1 MSRNFSF
8 LFFLV
13 FSYVIAFIGIYLK
26 IPANWFLSVLLP
38 IFDCFLL
45 YLVIRLFSVI
55 RLRFVGWLLGFLAA
69 LIFFGELFTL
79 FCYRSFYSVY
89 VIQLVLETDSRE
101 SMEFLASALQY
112 PALWYSV
119 LWLVLVA
126 VVSYGLSRLWKRCR
140 YKRVLAFL
148 VSAVIMWSGVRQF
161 SAYRKIYYAFAN
173 PDIALLTDNS
183 AKMPRLNSPFVR
195 LLYGIAFNK
204 AQTKNLDNLYT
215 SLEQTTVDSCSFR
228 SPLILLVIGESYN
241 KHHAHIYTPSYLP
254 TTPCLE
260 KLQSLGNLTVLNDVV
275 SPSNLTSE
283 VFKKM
288 FSLWDEDC
296 DKDWTRYTL
305 FPALFRKAGYRIWF
319 LTNQFTIGS
328 INSSNIV
335 GGTIFNS
342 PRLSDLQFTY
352 RNKENYEYDLELLQ
366 ELPHPDTLASCPAM
380 LIVHLMGQHVKFRER
395 YPAEYAHF
403 LPCDEPT
410 SFGGKT
416 GKKIACQYDNATYYN
431 DMVVDSLF
439 RTFRDMECV
448 GIYLA
453 DHGEEAYDWRPSS
466 GRTSE
471 AEMTK
476 EVARN
481 QYEIPFMFYTSDT
494 YAARHPE
501 IMEQI
506 KESVDKP
513 YLSTDLAHLL
523 LYLAGIH
530 TPLYKEDLNLL
541 SPKYNKE
548 RKRVIHGNT
557 DYDLLL
563 GRK

>member
-45 YLVIRLFSVI
+45 YLVIRLFSMI

-126 VVSYGLSRLWKRCR
+126 VVSYGLSLLWKRCR

-204 AQTKNLDNLYT
+204 AQTKSLDNLYT
-215 SLEQTTVDSCSFR
+215 S
-228 SPLILLVIGESYN
+228 
-241 KHHAHIYTPSYLP
+241 
-254 TTPCLE
+254 
-260 KLQSLGNLTVLNDVV
+260 
-275 SPSNLTSE
+275 
-283 VFKKM
+283 
-288 FSLWDEDC
+288 
-296 DKDWTRYTL
+296 
-305 FPALFRKAGYRIWF
+305 
-319 LTNQFTIGS
+319 
-328 INSSNIV
+328 
-335 GGTIFNS
+335 
-342 PRLSDLQFTY
+342 
-352 RNKENYEYDLELLQ
+352 
-366 ELPHPDTLASCPAM
+366 
-380 LIVHLMGQHVKFRER
+380 
-395 YPAEYAHF
+395 
-403 LPCDEPT
+403 
-410 SFGGKT
+410 
-416 GKKIACQYDNATYYN
+416 
-431 DMVVDSLF
+431 
-439 RTFRDMECV
+439 
-448 GIYLA
+448 
-453 DHGEEAYDWRPSS
+453 
-466 GRTSE
+466 
-471 AEMTK
+471 
-476 EVARN
+476 
-481 QYEIPFMFYTSDT
+481 
-494 YAARHPE
+494 
-501 IMEQI
+501 
-506 KESVDKP
+506 
-513 YLSTDLAHLL
+513 
-523 LYLAGIH
+523 
-530 TPLYKEDLNLL
+530 
-541 SPKYNKE
+541 
-548 RKRVIHGNT
+548 
-557 DYDLLL
+557 
-563 GRK
+563 